1 MWKDFFKG
9 IETLFVDYL
18 YYPLDVFR
26 EMDNWWAANS
36 INWILFIVGFA
47 AMIYWIRQLQ
57 LFNDTEPED
66 KDVTA
71 HSYL

>member
-1 MWKDFFKG
+1 MWKDFFKA

-26 EMDNWWAANS
+26 FMDNWWAANT
-36 INWILFIVGFA
+36 INWILFLIGFV

-57 LFNDTEPED
+57 LFNQTEPED
-66 KDVTA
+66 KEVSA